1 MVATDWSRTVSV
13 DAALG
18 QTFAHL
24 PPRRAPPLL

>member
-18 QTFAHL
+18 QTFAPL
-24 PPRRAPPLL
+24 PLAERLRS